1 MSDMSAYSAPST
13 SRPSDQYSHLPKLP
27 QAICQFMLE
36 HPCSAEG
43 VHVSAIARAVG
54 SLADAEKIRYLDIVL
69 CFRRILLTLVTAAK
83 HWMASWTMVSSTQP
97 LTTLTSNLQPEH
109 QTDFVRLRTPTC
121 LLLPVIYSC
130 FFLTLTVISYLL
142 LGIVFALA

>member
-36 HPCSAEG
+36 QPGTAEG

-54 SLADAEKIRYLDIVL
+54 NIADAGKIRYFDSVL
-69 CFRRILLTLVTAAK
+69 CFIRISLTSMNAAR

-97 LTTLTSNLQPEH
+97 LTTLTSNLQIEEP
-109 QTDFVRLRTPTC
+109 
-121 LLLPVIYSC
+121 
-130 FFLTLTVISYLL
+130 
-142 LGIVFALA
+142 

>member
-1 MSDMSAYSAPST
+1 MSDISAYSAPST

-36 HPCSAEG
+36 QPGTAEG

-54 SLADAEKIRYLDIVL
+54 HIADAGKIRYFDSVL
-69 CFRRILLTLVTAAK
+69 CFIRILLTSMNAAR

-97 LTTLTSNLQPEH
+97 LTTLTSNLQIEELYQLTYAYVPSSACIIS
-109 QTDFVRLRTPTC
+109 LLLALIIILC
-121 LLLPVIYSC
+121 LLLGGLS
-130 FFLTLTVISYLL
+130 
-142 LGIVFALA
+142 ALRVA